1 MTAFKNLPI
10 TTMQSD
16 AADPGLLQPITEAT
30 ARELVSTGAVRVV
43 QVVRHGD
50 AWAIVIRVALRDRVI
65 RSQRERVRTW
75 RSLDTVAAWA
85 AALGVAGFEV
95 AL

>member
-1 MTAFKNLPI
+1 MTAFKNL
-10 TTMQSD
+10 TSRTGQSD
-16 AADPGLLQPITEAT
+16 TSEAGMLQPITEAT

-75 RSLDTVAAWA
+75 RSLDTVAAWVS
-85 AALGVAGFEV
+85 ALGVVGFEV